1 VVRSVFQFLG
11 WYFLVS
17 IIGLMVFPLAYRF
30 LPKLHDRGYSF
41 SKALGIL
48 LWGICFW
55 LCSTLQIL
63 PNDLFGSLFALLVIL
78 VISGLCLLKGQWKEI
93 IAWLKEN
100 VRQVITIEVVF
111 LVFFALWTIVRAA
124 NPDVANTE
132 KPMELA
138 FINSILRSPK
148 FPPMIPG
155 CQGIPFHITTL
166 GTCWWLRS
174 SG

>member
-1 VVRSVFQFLG
+1 
-11 WYFLVS
+11 
-17 IIGLMVFPLAYRF
+17 MVFPLAYRF

-132 KPMELA
+132 NQWNWRSSIP
-138 FINSILRSPK
+138 FCGHQNSRQ
-148 FPPMIPG
+148 MIPG